1 MNKKYL
7 LSALSLV
14 VLSNSML
21 FLGVFL
27 RQSIEQNA
35 VQWLPMIL
43 CLVPII
49 ASFGWNIWV
58 MVSADDEKA
67 ELRYELI
74 DTKDKLKKALKYAPP
89 PMNPVSASASS
100 LDKKPRKRGALSQ
113 PNWLNQ

>member
-27 RQSIEQNA
+27 RQSIEQDA
-35 VQWLPMIL
+35 VQWLPMLL

-49 ASFGWNIWV
+49 ASFVWNIWA
-58 MVSADDEKA
+58 MVSSDDEKD

-74 DTKDKLKKALKYAPP
+74 DTKDKLKKALKFAPP
-89 PMNPVSASASS
+89 PPKPISASASS
-100 LDKKPRKRGALSQ
+100 LDKKNPKRGALSQ
-113 PNWLNQ
+113 PNWLNK